1 MTSNIDTA
9 FSTRTIDVLL
19 FDDVNLLDISG
30 PVQAF
35 DTATVNERK
44 KYKARYVSVG
54 GVSVRAGC
62 GLRLVAEASLSHDST
77 SNDLLIPGGKGVN
90 ALMSDIFVCDL
101 IAQHLEQKPGGRLI
115 SICSGALVLA
125 AAGVLD
131 GLIATTHW
139 SRLADTKKFDRVMW
153 DLDQIS
159 TAQGRVFT
167 SAGVTTGIDLAL
179 SIIRADCG
187 SAVALAVARE
197 MVVQLR
203 RTGGQSQYAIHLAGQ
218 FTQDEA
224 LTRLIETVV
233 SKPHLDWT
241 LEMLAETASMN
252 ARTLSRHFKRD
263 LETTPA
269 QFVERVRVDHARG
282 LLAENV
288 PLKKTATD
296 SGFGDLQR
304 MRRAFQRRFGIHV
317 ADYVSAFGK

>member
-1 MTSNIDTA
+1 MTSNIDNPSA
-9 FSTRTIDVLL
+9 VRTIDVLL
-19 FDDVNLLDISG
+19 FDDMNLLDVSG

-35 DTATVNERK
+35 DTAVFKGRK
-44 KYKARYVSVG
+44 KYAIRYVSVG
-54 GVSVRAGC
+54 GVTVRAGC
-62 GLRLVAEASLSHDST
+62 GLQLVADAGLSCDST
-77 SNDLLIPGGKGVN
+77 SDDLLIPGGAGVD
-90 ALMSDIFVCDL
+90 ALMSNVVVCG
-101 IAQHLEQKPGGRLI
+101 IVAQHLDRRPEGRLI

-125 AAGVLD
+125 AAGMLD
-131 GLIATTHW
+131 GRAATTHW

-159 TAQGRVFT
+159 TVQDRVFT

-187 SAVALAVARE
+187 SAVALSVARE
-197 MVVQLR
+197 LVVQLR

-224 LTRLIETVV
+224 LTKLIESVV
-233 SKPHLDWT
+233 SKPQLNWT
-241 LEMLAETASMN
+241 LDVLAETAGMN
-252 ARTLSRHFKRD
+252 PRTLSRHFKRD

-282 LLAENV
+282 LLVENV
-288 PLKKTATD
+288 PLKKVATD

-304 MRRAFQRRFGIHV
+304 MRRAFQRRFGVHV
-317 ADYVSAFGK
+317 TDYASTFGK